1 MLQDNFYEQ
10 NVERKAPPMDGLI
23 RGILITMTAITFL
36 AFALLVNLLLFL
48 PFAAFAGLTWWY
60 FRNSSLEFDYTMTN
74 KDLDFAVVRGK
85 SSRKG
90 LLSVDVGSQLEV
102 VAPSKSEPVQQWV
115 GKRMKTID
123 CTSHTGAPYYC
134 LIVRDDHENETKV
147 LFEPDEKLL
156 DMLWRYQP
164 RKVFKT
170 V

>member
-1 MLQDNFYEQ
+1 MLQDSFYEQ

-23 RGILITMTAITFL
+23 RGILVTMTVITFL
-36 AFALLVNLLLFL
+36 AFAILVNLFFFL
-48 PFAAFAGLTWWY
+48 PFAAFAGLTFWY
-60 FRNSSLEFDYTMTN
+60 FRNSQLDYDYTLTN
-74 KDLDFAVVRGK
+74 RELDFAVVRGK

-102 VAPSKSEPVQQWV
+102 VAPSKSEPVQPWV
-115 GKRMKTID
+115 GKHMKTLD

-134 LIVRDDHENETKV
+134 LIARDEHDNETKV

-164 RKVFKT
+164 RKVHKG
-170 V
+170 